1 MDLEAS
7 LLKLLRKTF
16 VLKIDA
22 FADRFE
28 SNHYIY
34 LIRTNYLRDK

>member
-1 MDLEAS
+1 MNQNFDGVFSMDLEAS

-16 VLKIDA
+16 VLKNDA

-28 SNHYIY
+28 SNHYI
-34 LIRTNYLRDK
+34 